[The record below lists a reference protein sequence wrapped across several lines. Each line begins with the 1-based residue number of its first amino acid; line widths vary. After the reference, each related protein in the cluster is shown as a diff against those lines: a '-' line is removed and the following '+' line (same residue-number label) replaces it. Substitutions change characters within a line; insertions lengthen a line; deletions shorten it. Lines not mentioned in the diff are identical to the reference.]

1 METSTRRSFIKSGLT
16 GLAALPLY
24 NLSGCSMDREK
35 KPDIGLQMYTFR
47 NELEKDFKGT
57 LEKISGIGFKG
68 MESAFLPD
76 NITIAEAGKLFSE
89 YGLSIFAAHVELP
102 VDKASRDVMLEI
114 SEAYACKRMIWHG
127 WPEDKRYR
135 TESGT
140 QELMEVYQEAGEFA
154 RSNGLSFG
162 IHNHWWEYEKQ
173 DSGRYPY
180 EIMLTEL
187 GKEIF
192 FEIDTYWATVA
203 GHDPAEIIRKFG
215 RRAPLIHI
223 KDGPAR
229 YSESLDADE
238 PDPMVALGTGVID
251 IPAIASAGKHTVEWM
266 IVELDVV
273 SGDVFRAVQDSYDYL
288 VKNNFASGMI

>member
-1 METSTRRSFIKSGLT
+1 MKTTSRRSFLKAGFT

-24 NLSGCSMDREK
+24 NLSGCSPDQGK

-47 NELEKDFKGT
+47 NELDKDFKGT
-57 LEKISGIGFKG
+57 LEKISGSGFKG

-76 NITIAEAGKLFSE
+76 NVTIAEAGKLFRE

-102 VDKASRDVMLEI
+102 VDEAARDEILEI

-127 WPEDKRYR
+127 WPEDNRYK
-135 TESGT
+135 TETGT
-140 QELMEVYQEAGEFA
+140 RELSEIYQQANEFA
-154 RSNGLSFG
+154 RSNGLHFG

-180 EIMLTEL
+180 EIMLEEL
-187 GKEIF
+187 DEEIF
-192 FEIDTYWATVA
+192 FEIDTYWVTVA

-215 RRAPLIHI
+215 KRAPLIHI
-223 KDGPAR
+223 KDGPAI

-238 PDPMVALGTGVID
+238 PDPMVSLGTGVID
-251 IPAIASAGKHTVEWM
+251 IPAISSAGQHTVEWM

-273 SGDVFRAVQDSYDYL
+273 KGDVFKAVQDSYDFL
-288 VKNNFASGMI
+288 VSNNYASGIV